1 MNREI
6 KMMGFK
12 CMGMEFFLRGKSV
25 DLFNRGE
32 ALNDPEYYVSIDT
45 VDRLSACVSRPYYF
59 DSTKV
64 KETEERII
72 TCGCFLVF

>member
-1 MNREI
+1 
-6 KMMGFK
+6 MMGFK

>member
-1 MNREI
+1 M
-6 KMMGFK
+6 
-12 CMGMEFFLRGKSV
+12 RGKSV

-59 DSTKV
+59 DSPKSKRQKRESLPV
-64 KETEERII
+64 VVSS
-72 TCGCFLVF
+72 CFEAQDRVPIPTIQQTSTT